1 MSAERR
7 TKIIAQG
14 WLRDLVGALRETIR
28 HALHRLRRHRHAT
41 TGAAPQMMACN
52 HNRFTDGLWWSLVV
66 GRSSVHMLQ
75 GTKPVQKKEP
85 RMERPKLTSETAESI
100 INLLRDNPGV
110 AMTLDQI
117 ADEIDLPVED
127 LGAHL
132 DELVTHNLVEQ
143 ETDAEGFD
151 MYRFPDRFQRS
162 TGAP

>member
-1 MSAERR
+1 
-7 TKIIAQG
+7 
-14 WLRDLVGALRETIR
+14 
-28 HALHRLRRHRHAT
+28 
-41 TGAAPQMMACN
+41 
-52 HNRFTDGLWWSLVV
+52 
-66 GRSSVHMLQ
+66 
-75 GTKPVQKKEP
+75 
-85 RMERPKLTSETAESI
+85 MERPKLTSEIAESI

-132 DELVTHNLVEQ
+132 DELVQHNIVDQ

-151 MYRFPDRFQRS
+151 MYRFPDQFQRN